1 MLIVVKVLE
10 GAMEVE
16 TSLDYNFVSSIMMMA
31 NLPSVVDQSAPFPP
45 SILSG
50 PR

>member
-16 TSLDYNFVSSIMMMA
+16 TSLDYNFVSSIPVIA
-31 NLPSVVDQSAPFPP
+31 NIPSVVD
-45 SILSG
+45 
-50 PR
+50 